1 MYGKSPRATL
11 AIQVE
16 RARTRLH
23 AFADWQADW
32 RRQGYEI
39 SDVEFSPNKDH
50 PVTMA
55 DKFLSGRIDRIDRH
69 LSKCEIVVIDYKTG
83 KADPNAAFHKKSG
96 EWYDFQLPLYYYILR
111 KSGYVS
117 PETTIRLGYLSM
129 PADTQE
135 LAPKWAEWSPDVIQ
149 SGIVCAE
156 KIIKD
161 ILATDWKTVIPNEIP
176 YDKQQWDDF
185 ASICTAVRSDGVW
198 AWNISSRSIE

>member
-16 RARTRLH
+16 RARARLH

-32 RRQGYEI
+32 RQQGYEI
-39 SDVEFSPNKDH
+39 SDVEFVPDKDH

-69 LSKCEIVVIDYKTG
+69 PTKREIIVFDYKTG
-83 KADPNAAFHKKSG
+83 KAEPGGAYHKKKE
-96 EWYDFQLPLYYYILR
+96 EWSDFQLPLYHYILR
-111 KSGYVS
+111 QSGHAS
-117 PETTIRLGYLSM
+117 SEETIRLGYLSL
-129 PADTQE
+129 PTDTQE
-135 LAPKWAEWSPDVIQ
+135 VAPQWADWSPDVIQ

-161 ILATDWKTVIPNEIP
+161 ILATDWKTVMPNEIP

-185 ASICTAVRSDGVW
+185 AAICMCGLRQ
-198 AWNISSRSIE
+198 